1 MYLIHLGRERVHH
14 FQNQPPHTVIRNR
27 KVRRLFKTFPF
38 KKIDGETLSCNS
50 LLTKSIFIYF
60 SDLAGL
66 SNAVWDFFPFS
77 SFSPTLLEQLWGWG
91 DRGWA
96 SPRVAPAGTSRVRA
110 RGRGI
115 EVIGSRAGDSVQS
128 STCSRTAAGLLFLW
142 LAHTLCLP
150 LPPSRTHHSSPS
162 GRRRR
167 QPREAGLL
175 EESPLCAIQSGT
187 WLRPE
192 RRPLQ

>member
-1 MYLIHLGRERVHH
+1 MRTIFNHIALYLIHLGRKRVHH
-14 FQNQPPHTVIRNR
+14 FQSLPPHTVIRNR

-77 SFSPTLLEQLWGWG
+77 SSPSPLLEQLWGWG
-91 DRGWA
+91 DKGWA
-96 SPRVAPAGTSRVRA
+96 SRVAPAGTSRVRA

-115 EVIGSRAGDSVQS
+115 EVIGSGAGD
-128 STCSRTAAGLLFLW
+128 
-142 LAHTLCLP
+142 
-150 LPPSRTHHSSPS
+150 
-162 GRRRR
+162 
-167 QPREAGLL
+167 
-175 EESPLCAIQSGT
+175 
-187 WLRPE
+187 
-192 RRPLQ
+192 